1 MINEI
6 SRGLPGVAA
15 LRSTSETE
23 DVAPTRE
30 VKPEAEATKR
40 DEGESA
46 GVNGSQLNTIVKEL
60 NDFVQVVQRRL
71 EFSIDQDN
79 GEVIVRVVD
88 AETRDVVREIPAE
101 EVREMR
107 KRLSEVSEKLFQP
120 DGKTAMLFQAKA

>member
-6 SRGLPGVAA
+6 SRGLQGVAA

-23 DVAPTRE
+23 DVAPARE
-30 VKPEAEATKR
+30 VEPEAGAAKR
-40 DEGESA
+40 DGGQPA
-46 GVNGSQLNTIVKEL
+46 GVDGSQLNTIVKEL

-120 DGKTAMLFQAKA
+120 DGNTAMLFQAKA